1 MSMPD
6 PVLIVRFERLCR
18 QERESSMPPFPPLL
32 PLLCCVLA
40 YDAVDCE
47 EAADRADESGMPLIE
62 EERFM
67 PLPFFGKV

>member
-1 MSMPD
+1 
-6 PVLIVRFERLCR
+6 
-18 QERESSMPPFPPLL
+18 
-32 PLLCCVLA
+32 VLA